1 MSTSLWGS
9 PEESSGFI
17 LWGSRMSLQNLVPFH
32 IVDDDEMSLNKWKL
46 WPAGGARG
54 LVTGSLRGSSSGD
67 HKWPQFIQ
75 MANKSLLTVNTFF
88 SWFVLTVWHILSFTH
103 ICGNFQNV
111 LHQAERSIIVIIII
125 IITLL
130 STSISK
136 NISTSVSLSASI
148 SLLFKQEETGRLD
161 SNSKTDKTVEN

>member
-1 MSTSLWGS
+1 MIIHPTIINKFCEKPKMSTSLWGS

-17 LWGSRMSLQNLVPFH
+17 LWGSRTSLQNLVPFH

-75 MANKSLLTVNTFF
+75 MANKRLLTVNTFF

-111 LHQAERSIIVIIII
+111 LHQAERSIIVIII
-125 IITLL
+125 TLL
-130 STSISK
+130 STEHLK
-136 NISTSVSLSASI
+136 EHFNICLFI
-148 SLLFKQEETGRLD
+148 SLHLAAL
-161 SNSKTDKTVEN
+161 